1 MELDD
6 PDSDPEEGRTFEEP
20 IVEYVTTS
28 GARTAV
34 LRAVVDGPVS
44 TQSVLSGVSASES
57 AVYGALGELRER
69 DLIRKPDSNAWEP
82 TGLGLAVGDAI
93 VERRRTEE
101 VLRVDPEYWKTHD
114 VTALPEQFRA
124 TLSRLADAEVVRAT
138 DTDPNRAVREV
149 KRRIEAADSVAIV
162 APIYHDEFVA
172 ALGGRSGGSESPP
185 DASESPPDASE
196 SPSDASKPSSS
207 DASKSAPSGSESS
220 PSDASEADPAADSS
234 ARLVLGSAVVEETVD
249 ADGPTEEQLTPLD
262 IRVRPV
268 SFAMTLTD
276 ECLLLS
282 LPNLDGSYD
291 SGTELVAESES
302 AREWGRLLFEHCWR
316 TAADP
321 EESS

>member
-1 MELDD
+1 
-6 PDSDPEEGRTFEEP
+6 
-20 IVEYVTTS
+20 
-28 GARTAV
+28 
-34 LRAVVDGPVS
+34 
-44 TQSVLSGVSASES
+44 
-57 AVYGALGELRER
+57 
-69 DLIRKPDSNAWEP
+69 
-82 TGLGLAVGDAI
+82 
-93 VERRRTEE
+93 
-101 VLRVDPEYWKTHD
+101 
-114 VTALPEQFRA
+114 LPEQFRA

-185 DASESPPDASE
+185 DAS
-196 SPSDASKPSSS
+196 KSSS
-207 DASKSAPSGSESS
+207 DANKSASSGSESS

-321 EESS
+321 EASS

>member
-1 MELDD
+1 MNFDD
-6 PDSDPEEGRTFEEP
+6 PDSDPETRQAVEEP

-34 LRAVVDGPVS
+34 LRTVADGPVS
-44 TQSVLSGVSASES
+44 TQSVLDTVSASES

-69 DLIRKPDSNAWEP
+69 DLIRKPDSDAWEP
-82 TGLGLAVGDAI
+82 TGLGLAVGEAI
-93 VERRRTEE
+93 AERRRTEE
-101 VLRVDPEYWKTHD
+101 VLRADPEYWKTHD
-114 VTALPEQFRA
+114 VTALPAQFRA

-138 DTDPNRAVREV
+138 DTDPHRAVREV

-162 APIYHDEFVA
+162 SPIYHDEFVD
-172 ALGGRSGGSESPP
+172 ALGGRSGGSESASDAGESASNAGESASNAEKSASGAGGPSP
-185 DASESPPDASE
+185 DASESDLPTDASV
-196 SPSDASKPSSS
+196 
-207 DASKSAPSGSESS
+207 
-220 PSDASEADPAADSS
+220 
-234 ARLVLGSAVVEETVD
+234 RLVLGSAVVEETVD
-249 ADGPTEEQLTPLD
+249 TAGPTDEQLEPLD

-276 ECLLLS
+276 DCLLLS

-316 TAADP
+316 TAAAPDASP
-321 EESS
+321 